1 MSDKQSHL
9 STFGSFRLD
18 TAARS
23 LTHYGNPVTLAPK
36 TFDLL
41 VLLVESGGRLLEE
54 RELMVALWP
63 DTLVNEAN
71 LSFQISIL
79 RKALQADG
87 HNLIETVPKHG
98 YRFTGRAERLEFASA
113 PVWKSP
119 ERESRPGVTVPI
131 EVLLA
136 DCQSMSRVTLA
147 VLPFECFGA
156 GSELEYLA
164 DGLTEEV
171 IAALGQIDP
180 EHMNVIGRT
189 TMMAY
194 KRTAKSLADIGRE
207 LGAGF
212 LVESSIRAEDARLRI
227 TSNLIRARD
236 QVHIWGESYDGQPA
250 SVLAFQRE
258 LSNAIALEVRL
269 RLSPERLGALAQ
281 RHPSLQ
287 EAYDFYLRG
296 RYFWNQLT
304 PLTTR
309 RAIELYTRATELDPE
324 YALAWSGLSDAFAA
338 SPINAD
344 APPKQMW
351 ERAREAAANAVSAG
365 PELAAA
371 HTSLGL
377 MKFWLDWEWT
387 AAETA
392 LGRAIALDP
401 SYALAHRMLGVV
413 YSHMGRHREGLAS
426 ACRARELDP
435 LDATHCAL
443 SAQIAFNAR
452 DFSEALELSRRAN
465 VLNPEFWVGYYQ
477 RALAYEQLGQSEMAL
492 AALQKAAMTSSNS
505 KVIGLRGYI
514 LAKLGHSDEAREV
527 LHALEA
533 VSRERY
539 VPPYA
544 SALVHAG
551 LGEPETALDGLQR
564 ALDVHDVHLAFLPV
578 DPKWDPFRGDPRFAT
593 LLERCAFEADSAINR
608 SSHRAAEP
616 T

>member
-1 MSDKQSHL
+1 MSGKQSH
-9 STFGSFRLD
+9 SYTFGSFRLD
-18 TAARS
+18 AAARS
-23 LTHYGNPVTLAPK
+23 LTHGGNSVTLAPK

-41 VLLVESGGRLLEE
+41 LILVESGGRLLEK
-54 RELMVALWP
+54 RELMLALWP
-63 DTLVNEAN
+63 DTIVEEAN
-71 LSFQISIL
+71 LSFQISTL

-87 HNLIETVPKHG
+87 HELIETVPKHG
-98 YRFTGRAERLEFASA
+98 YRFTGRTEQLEVAST
-113 PVWKSP
+113 PLRELP
-119 ERESRPGVTVPI
+119 RQESRPAVTMPMDI
-131 EVLLA
+131 LLA
-136 DCQSMSRVTLA
+136 EWQSTSRVTIA

-180 EHMNVIGRT
+180 EHVSVIGRT

-194 KRTAKSLADIGRE
+194 KRTTKSLADIGRE
-207 LGAGF
+207 LGAAF
-212 LVESSIRAEDARLRI
+212 LVESSIRAEDTRLRI

-236 QVHIWGESYDGQPA
+236 QLHVWGELYDSQPA
-250 SVLAFQRE
+250 SVLAFQRQ
-258 LSNAIALEVRL
+258 LSMAIAVEVKL
-269 RLSPERLGALAQ
+269 RLSPERVGALAQ
-281 RHPSLQ
+281 RQPSRR

-296 RYFWNQLT
+296 RYFWNQLS
-304 PLTTR
+304 PPTTR
-309 RAIELYTRATELDPE
+309 RAIELYTHATELDPE
-324 YALAWSGLSDAFAA
+324 YSLAWSGLSDAFAA
-338 SPINAD
+338 SPINGD
-344 APPKQMW
+344 APPQHMW
-351 ERAREAAANAVSAG
+351 ERAREAAAHAVSAG

-387 AAETA
+387 AAERA

-413 YSHMGRHREGLAS
+413 YSHMGRHRAGLAA

-452 DFSEALELSRRAN
+452 DFSEALDLACRAN

-477 RALAYEQLGQSEMAL
+477 RALAYEQLGYSDMAL
-492 AALQKAAMTSSNS
+492 QALQKAAMTSANS

-514 LAKLGHSDEAREV
+514 LAKLGRSDEAREV
-527 LHALEA
+527 LDTLET
-533 VSRERY
+533 VSRDRY

-544 SALVHAG
+544 SALVHVG
-551 LGEPETALDGLQR
+551 LGERDTALDWLER

-578 DPKWDPFRGDPRFAT
+578 DPKWDQFRNDSRFAA
-593 LLERCAFEADSAINR
+593 LLECCTFTIENTRDHSR
-608 SSHRAAEP
+608 KRAAEP

>member
-9 STFGSFRLD
+9 YTFGSFRLD

-23 LTHYGNPVTLAPK
+23 LTHAGKSVTLAPK

-41 VLLVESGGRLLEE
+41 VLLVESGARLLDR

-63 DTLVNEAN
+63 DTIVEEAN
-71 LSFQISIL
+71 LSFQISTL

-87 HNLIETVPKHG
+87 HDLIETVPKHG
-98 YRFTGRAERLEFASA
+98 YRFTGRAEQLDVAST
-113 PVWKSP
+113 PLRELP
-119 ERESRPGVTVPI
+119 QRESRPGVTAPI
-131 EVLLA
+131 EIFLA
-136 DCQSMSRVTLA
+136 GCQNTSRVTLA

-180 EHMNVIGRT
+180 EHVSVIGRT

-212 LVESSIRAEDARLRI
+212 LVESSIRAEDVRLRI

-236 QVHIWGESYDGQPA
+236 QVQIWGESYDSQPA
-250 SVLAFQRE
+250 SVLAFQRQ
-258 LSNAIALEVRL
+258 LSTAIALEVRL
-269 RLSPERLGALAQ
+269 RLSPERVGALAQ
-281 RHPSLQ
+281 RQPSRR

-296 RYFWNQLT
+296 RYFWNQLS
-304 PLTTR
+304 PPTTR
-309 RAIELYTRATELDPE
+309 RAIELYTRATELDPK
-324 YALAWSGLSDAFAA
+324 YALAWSGLADAFAA
-338 SPINAD
+338 SPINGD
-344 APPKQMW
+344 APPQQIW
-351 ERAREAAANAVSAG
+351 ERAREAAAHAVSAG

-387 AAETA
+387 AAERA

-413 YSHMGRHREGLAS
+413 YSHMGRHREGLAA

-443 SAQIAFNAR
+443 SAQIAYNAR
-452 DFSEALELSRRAN
+452 DFSAALKLACRAN
-465 VLNPEFWVGYYQ
+465 VLNPEFWVSYYQ
-477 RALAYEQLGQSEMAL
+477 RALAYEQLGHSDMAL
-492 AALQKAAMTSSNS
+492 EALQKAAITSANS

-514 LAKLGHSDEAREV
+514 LAKLGRGDEAREV
-527 LHALEA
+527 LDTLEA

-544 SALVHAG
+544 NALVHAG
-551 LGEPETALDGLQR
+551 LGEPETALDWLDR
-564 ALDVHDVHLAFLPV
+564 ALDVHDVHLAFLTV
-578 DPKWDPFRGDPRFAT
+578 DPKWDQFRSDSRFVA
-593 LLERCAFEADSAINR
+593 LLECCAFTAESTINDFR
-608 SSHRAAEP
+608 EVSG
-616 T
+616 